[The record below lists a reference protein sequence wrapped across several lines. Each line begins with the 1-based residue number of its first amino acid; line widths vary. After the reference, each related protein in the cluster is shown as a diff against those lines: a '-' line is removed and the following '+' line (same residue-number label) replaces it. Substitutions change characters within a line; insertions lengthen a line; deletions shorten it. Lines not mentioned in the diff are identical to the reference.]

1 MRSRT
6 LCALAIGSMLGLAAG
21 RARGDDPAPK
31 PMHAD
36 TAALERALADTV
48 LALSRADAAAMRA
61 GLAAIERSCR
71 RTRDDEPL
79 PKPLLTYDAAFH
91 NVLDRA
97 RELAGAG
104 DVEHSAQQFCWI
116 QSACR
121 NCHDKAR
128 KEGLAVGKPAE
139 P

>member
-1 MRSRT
+1 V
-6 LCALAIGSMLGLAAG
+6 LGLAAV
-21 RARGDDPAPK
+21 RTRGDDAAPK
-31 PMHAD
+31 PVHAD
-36 TAALERALADTV
+36 AAALERALADTI
-48 LALSRADAAAMRA
+48 LALARADAAGMRA
-61 GLAAIERSCR
+61 GFDTMERSCR
-71 RTRDDEPL
+71 RMRDDEPL
-79 PKPLLTYDAAFH
+79 PKPLLTYDAAIH